1 MTETHMPDSVPANS
15 STSQE
20 SLGGFVR
27 LLAHELGNPL
37 ATIRMSAEMLAGG
50 APKELHEQLIEILL
64 SESGR
69 LESLIESAVYY
80 TSMSHGEM
88 QELDLHALLDAA
100 IHNAETQVP
109 TDLRIDADAPGVQGD
124 PAQIT
129 RVVREV
135 LYNAAEAGASH
146 VDIHAQREGDYI
158 LLTVR
163 DDGEGLSNVR
173 ISAIFEPFFTTRE
186 GQLGLGLSIA
196 RRILQHHDGSISLTA
211 AEPQGTVVSIRL
223 PFSVDGSNSH

>member
-1 MTETHMPDSVPANS
+1 MTETHISDSVSANGS
-15 STSQE
+15 GSQE
-20 SLGGFVR
+20 SLGSFVR

-64 SESGR
+64 NESGR

-80 TSMSHGEM
+80 TSMAHGET
-88 QELDLHALLDAA
+88 QELDLHSLLDAA
-100 IHNAETQVP
+100 IHNADLQVP
-109 TDLRIDADAPGVQGD
+109 TDLRIDDDAAGLQGD

-135 LYNAAEAGASH
+135 LYNAAEAGASQ
-146 VDIHAQREGDYI
+146 VAIHAQREGGDM

-196 RRILQHHDGSISLTA
+196 RRILQQHDGSISVTA

-223 PFSVDGSNSH
+223 PFAVVGHNSH

>member
-1 MTETHMPDSVPANS
+1 MTEIHMPDSVPVNGS
-15 STSQE
+15 SSHE
-20 SLGGFVR
+20 SLGSFVR

-69 LESLIESAVYY
+69 LEALIESAVYF
-80 TSMSHGEM
+80 TSMSRGEA
-88 QELDLHALLDAA
+88 QELDLPSLLDSAVQDP
-100 IHNAETQVP
+100 EFQVP
-109 TDLRIDADAPGVQGD
+109 TELQIESDVVGVHGD
-124 PAQIT
+124 PAQIA

-135 LYNAAEAGASH
+135 LYNAAEAGASQ
-146 VDIHAQREGDYI
+146 VDINARREGEDI

-163 DDGEGLSNVR
+163 DDGEGISNVR
-173 ISAIFEPFFTTRE
+173 NSAIFDPFFTTRE

-196 RRILQHHDGSISLTA
+196 RRILQQHDGSISVTA
-211 AEPQGTVVSIRL
+211 AEPQGTLVSIRL
-223 PFSVDGSNSH
+223 PFAVDGSNLH